1 MKRRRVVRVV
11 TLILIGLI
19 GLASVAIV
27 RGRSIDIV
35 DMDGR
40 PIAGAFLLYHREGA
54 RLSVA
59 HPVTYVDTPY
69 TLVRSDERGRASIP
83 AVVRVHWPWPLES
96 HPRVIVD
103 FVYARRVHN
112 GLANVRAGNGAKP
125 GVFELTGD
133 HLRLADVSR
142 DPALWHGSLRD
153 GAYFLPNAMGRIG
166 RLAPTA
172 DTMRAADQLLDE
184 LIADYG
190 AFLEQYQHVARPRP
204 EMPAFARYGTDDDKR
219 KWREN
224 VEQDL
229 AREPTWGPVAQRE
242 IGRQLRA
249 YRAP

>member
-1 MKRRRVVRVV
+1 MKRRRVMRVV
-11 TLILIGLI
+11 PLILIGLI
-19 GLASVAIV
+19 VLASVALV

-35 DMDGR
+35 DMDDR
-40 PIAGAFLLYHREGA
+40 PIAGAFLMYHREGA

-59 HPVTYVDTPY
+59 HPVSYVDTPY
-69 TLVRSDERGRASIP
+69 TLVRSDGRGRVSIP

-112 GLANVRAGNGAKP
+112 GLANLRAGDGAKP

-166 RLAPTA
+166 RPAPAAETIRTA
-172 DTMRAADQLLDE
+172 GRLLDE
-184 LIADYG
+184 LTADYG

-224 VEQDL
+224 VQQDL